1 MLPGYDAGEQWA
13 AERRQTKVGAPLA
26 PPAQRPD
33 EPAESS
39 LPPPQPNPGVRWP
52 VFFSGP
58 PSQHTYVDVDLF
70 ELRGVL
76 LLDLDNKAP
85 DGAGLVSAL
94 SDVLGLEA
102 STGAAASGQ
111 FTAAACGG
119 GGASGMDLL
128 AVAVA
133 GARNAVILR
142 GTRPVSVTAR
152 APPPAHLLHALPW
165 YDGSRS
171 HVTGLQFTPPGGSDS
186 LLACTAGGGVYVIR
200 TTEAL
205 GPARGRRA
213 EQTSKPVMTLVTGGS
228 PVVAVAWWVRAG
240 DGVEFA
246 IAVTQSGDVRFWDPL
261 TGDALHTARVAT
273 CSSLSGAFIVAG
285 STSPGGGM
293 TVDLLLYGD
302 VMAQRLGHTDED
314 VTSGGDADAAG
325 AAGDTFS
332 VLTPAAWSLRLED
345 GREGATAFDASRPA
359 LFTPAPVVGRFGCGP
374 PGVWPPPESAV
385 LSAHCGGTL
394 LVRLEPSTG
403 LCQLFDVATSQHAH
417 GEPPLEEHMLPL
429 QACSVCVTP
438 RAIFAMHPSPA
449 RVRGDNYAGWCISVV
464 ARNLQ
469 HRTGGAS
476 RRASSGGE
484 QAAAGGTP
492 HAEGT
497 PSDGVA
503 SPFTPAPPCTV
514 IQEMLLGPAFEDA
527 FRAGGLM
534 VCPQHNLAPG
544 TGRTRP
550 VVDGP
555 FVWSPWALAHVIEGR
570 APPEAHFCAL
580 LDCSSRLLDAQ
591 FGGAIA
597 LPMYD
602 TGLDDTGV
610 SKEVAHHSV
619 QLPGDQRAALLG
631 AGLGLNTRWLFTL
644 VARDAA
650 AAGDMARARQLFR
663 AAGAAAPDVVAACLE
678 EGRPEDALEELGAAR
693 PPSGGVPPAATHVL
707 RLACVTYMQLSAWA
721 AAAAASALGSAPPDA
736 AAAAAEAAQAA
747 AGGAH
752 RNVTPSVAA
761 AAAAAVAQAL
771 QRGPGSGLDEED
783 EYELPMP
790 DDTVAAVASAA
801 ASACTAAAAAAAI
814 ASGVHDMAL
823 LGDGDGAWGDKIAD
837 VHATNPWLDSTA
849 DAHLRA
855 EAMLRLMLA
864 CGRVAEALQSQGVA
878 LAEGTSGSTAPWL
891 PPQTHA
897 HVRGACPT
905 LEDALLLRPG
915 TAAHAMAAYAGVGA
929 GSSSSSASAKPLPF
943 PPHIPKVCPSHAA
956 LAMLSDDAL
965 LRAVAVAAPP
975 NAGPAVVDVDSHLAA
990 LGALATRAP
999 SRGNPS
1005 KAAPVQRA
1013 LDAALGQHWARVRSP
1028 WVVATAVATAM
1039 DNVPA
1044 CATVF
1049 SLAGDWE
1056 RAALCRLAALNTN
1069 ALTTRP
1075 GTRGSASTTGQ
1086 AEEEAAA
1093 LVSVLASSLASAATP
1108 DARWRV
1114 VLHIMA
1120 AWHARR
1126 LPQVKLEAALLDV
1139 CAANEATAEAVSR
1152 LVLPSSADVAKPS
1165 PASLPFRLSGR
1176 FALRLAALRVD
1187 AARRSAAAVQPM
1199 SVQALWAQVERNLT
1213 ARADAPSLARVTWP
1227 PVAEGNGLDAQA
1239 GGPPHEVLVFSCGHA
1254 ATQVQMEDALLP
1266 RLATRLQSLGMG
1278 LSAQMVGHEYECGRM
1293 ALACPSC
1300 VLGAVEAM
1308 VAASLR

>member
-1 MLPGYDAGEQWA
+1 MLPGHDAGERWA
-13 AERRQTKVGAPLA
+13 DERRQTKVRA
-26 PPAQRPD
+26 PPSQPAQSASRPKEE
-33 EPAESS
+33 EPAEHSKLGAPS
-39 LPPPQPNPGVRWP
+39 PLL
-52 VFFSGP
+52 FSGP
-58 PSQHTYVDVDLF
+58 PSPQTYLDVHLF

-76 LLDLDNKAP
+76 LLDLDNKTP
-85 DGAGLVSAL
+85 TGGGLVSAL

-102 STGAAASGQ
+102 SSGAAASGQ

-133 GARNAVILR
+133 GARNAVLLR
-142 GTRPVSVTAR
+142 GTRPVAVTAR
-152 APPPAHLLHALPW
+152 APPPKHLLHALPW

-171 HVTGLQFTPPGGSDS
+171 HVTYLQFTPPGGSDS
-186 LLACTAGGGVYVIR
+186 LLACTSGGGLYVIR
-200 TTEAL
+200 TAEAL
-205 GPARGRRA
+205 APSGRRGA
-213 EQTSKPVMTLVTGGS
+213 QDAFKPVVTLVTGGS
-228 PVVAVAWWVRAG
+228 PVVAVSWWVRAG

-246 IAVTQSGDVRFWDPL
+246 IAAYQSGDVRFWDPL

-273 CSSLSGAFIVAG
+273 CSSLTGAFIVAG
-285 STSPGGGM
+285 SNTGGGV
-293 TVDLLLYGD
+293 TIDLLLYGD

-332 VLTPAAWSLRLED
+332 VLTPAAWALRLED

-374 PGVWPPPESAV
+374 PGVWPPPENAV
-385 LSAHCGGTL
+385 LSAHCDGTL

-403 LCQLFDVATSQHAH
+403 LCQLYDVATSQHAH
-417 GEPPLEEHMLPL
+417 GEPPLEEHVLPL
-429 QACSVCVTP
+429 QTCSVCVTS
-438 RAIFAMHPSPA
+438 RAIFAMHPAPA

-469 HRTGGAS
+469 QRGGAA
-476 RRASSGGE
+476 RRPSGGGE
-484 QAAAGGTP
+484 QTMD
-492 HAEGT
+492 GT
-497 PSDGVA
+497 PSDGGTT
-503 SPFTPAPPCTV
+503 PFSPAPACTV

-534 VCPQHNLAPG
+534 VCPQHGLAPG

-580 LDCSSRLLDAQ
+580 LDCSSSLLDAQ
-591 FGGAIA
+591 FGGAIS
-597 LPMYD
+597 LPIYD
-602 TGLDDTGV
+602 TRLDDTA
-610 SKEVAHHSV
+610 SKELAHHSI

-631 AGLGLNTRWLFTL
+631 AGLGLNTRWLFTV

-663 AAGAAAPDVVAACLE
+663 TAGAAAPDVVAACLE
-678 EGRPEDALEELGAAR
+678 EGRPEDALEELSHAR
-693 PPSGGVPPAATHVL
+693 PASSGVPPAATRVL
-707 RLACVTYMQLSAWA
+707 RLACVTYTQLSAWA

-752 RNVTPSVAA
+752 RAVTPSVAA

-771 QRGPGSGLDEED
+771 QRGPGTGLDDVD
-783 EYELPMP
+783 EYELPVP
-790 DDTVAAVASAA
+790 DDTVAAVSSAA

-823 LGDGDGAWGDKIAD
+823 LGDRDGAWGDKVSD
-837 VHATNPWLDSTA
+837 VHATNPWLDSAA
-849 DAHLRA
+849 DANLRA

-878 LAEGTSGSTAPWL
+878 LAEGTSGVTTPWL
-891 PPQTHA
+891 PPHTHS
-897 HVRGACPT
+897 HVKAACPT

-915 TAAHAMAAYAGVGA
+915 TAAHAVAASVGVGA
-929 GSSSSSASAKPLPF
+929 GDSSSTAKAF
-943 PPHIPKVCPSHAA
+943 SPPHIPKVCPSHAA
-956 LAMLSDDAL
+956 LAMLSDDSL

-975 NAGPAVVDVDSHLAA
+975 NAGPAAVDVDSHLAA
-990 LGALATRAP
+990 LGALAARAP

-1028 WVVATAVATAM
+1028 WVVATAMATAM

-1049 SLAGDWE
+1049 NLAGDWE
-1056 RAALCRLAALNTN
+1056 RAALCRLAAFNTN
-1069 ALTTRP
+1069 ALTSKP
-1075 GTRGSASTTGQ
+1075 GTRGGAVGTGQ
-1086 AEEEAAA
+1086 TEEEATA
-1093 LVSVLASSLASAATP
+1093 LVSVLASSLAAAASP

-1152 LVLPSSADVAKPS
+1152 LILPSATDVADAAPT
-1165 PASLPFRLSGR
+1165 ALPFRLSGR

-1187 AARRSAAAVQPM
+1187 AARRSAAALRPM
-1199 SVQALWAQVERNLT
+1199 TVQALWAQVERNLT
-1213 ARADAPSLARVTWP
+1213 ARADAPSLARVMWP
-1227 PVAEGNGLDAQA
+1227 PDAEGSGVDAQA
-1239 GGPPHEVLVFSCGHA
+1239 GGSPQEVVVFSCGHS
-1254 ATQVQMEDALLP
+1254 ATPVQMEDTLLP
-1266 RLATRLQSLGMG
+1266 RLTTRLQGLGMG

-1293 ALACPSC
+1293 ALACPTC
-1300 VLGAVEAM
+1300 VLSAVEAM
-1308 VAASLR
+1308 VAANLR

>member
-1 MLPGYDAGEQWA
+1 MLPGHDAGDRWA
-13 AERRQTKVGAPLA
+13 DERRQTKPRP
-26 PPAQRPD
+26 PPAQAAQSASRP
-33 EPAESS
+33 EGPVEAS
-39 LPPPQPNPGVRWP
+39 LQQSKSQ
-52 VFFSGP
+52 FSGP
-58 PSQHTYVDVDLF
+58 PSAHTYLDVDLF

-76 LLDLDNKAP
+76 LLDLDNKSP
-85 DGAGLVSAL
+85 TGAGLVSAL
-94 SDVLGLEA
+94 SDALGLEA
-102 STGAAASGQ
+102 SSGAAASGQ

-133 GARNAVILR
+133 GARNAVLLR

-152 APPPAHLLHALPW
+152 DPPPKHLLHALPW

-171 HVTGLQFTPPGGSDS
+171 HVTSLQFTPPGGSDS
-186 LLACTAGGGVYVIR
+186 LLACTSGGGVYVIR
-200 TTEAL
+200 TAEAL
-205 GPARGRRA
+205 APARQRGAQDASR
-213 EQTSKPVMTLVTGGS
+213 PVVTLATGGS

-246 IAVTQSGDVRFWDPL
+246 IAAYQSGDVRFWDPL

-273 CSSLSGAFIVAG
+273 CSSLTGAFIVAG
-285 STSPGGGM
+285 SHTGGGV

-332 VLTPAAWSLRLED
+332 VLTPAAWALRLED
-345 GREGATAFDASRPA
+345 DREGATAFDASRPA

-374 PGVWPPPESAV
+374 PGVWPPPEHAV
-385 LSAHCGGTL
+385 LSAHCDGML

-417 GEPPLEEHMLPL
+417 GEPPLEEHVLPL
-429 QACSVCVTP
+429 QTCSVCVTQ
-438 RAIFAMHPSPA
+438 RTIFAMHPAPA
-449 RVRGDNYAGWCISVV
+449 RVRGDNYAGWCISVI

-469 HRTGGAS
+469 QRGGAA
-476 RRASSGGE
+476 RRASGGGE
-484 QAAAGGTP
+484 QQAD
-492 HAEGT
+492 GT
-497 PSDGVA
+497 PSDGGTT
-503 SPFTPAPPCTV
+503 PFSPAPTCTV

-534 VCPQHNLAPG
+534 ICPQHGLAPG

-580 LDCSSRLLDAQ
+580 LDCSSSLLDAQ
-591 FGGAIA
+591 FGGAIS
-597 LPMYD
+597 LPMYN
-602 TGLDDTGV
+602 TAGLD
-610 SKEVAHHSV
+610 VAHHSI

-678 EGRPEDALEELGAAR
+678 EGRPEDALEELSQAR
-693 PPSGGVPPAATHVL
+693 PASSGVPPAATRVL

-721 AAAAASALGSAPPDA
+721 AAAAASALGNAPPDA
-736 AAAAAEAAQAA
+736 AASAAEAAQAA

-752 RNVTPSVAA
+752 RTVTPSVAA

-771 QRGPGSGLDEED
+771 QRGPGSGLDDVD
-783 EYELPMP
+783 EYELPVP
-790 DDTVAAVASAA
+790 DDTVAAVSAAA

-823 LGDGDGAWGDKIAD
+823 LGDGDGAWGDKVSD
-837 VHATNPWLDSTA
+837 VHATNPWLDSAA
-849 DAHLRA
+849 DANLRA

-878 LAEGTSGSTAPWL
+878 LAEGTNGGTTPWL
-891 PPQTHA
+891 PPNTHS
-897 HVRGACPT
+897 HVKAACPT

-915 TAAHAMAAYAGVGA
+915 TAAHAVAASVGA
-929 GSSSSSASAKPLPF
+929 GSGSSSTAKPFSSL
-943 PPHIPKVCPSHAA
+943 HIPKVCPSHAA

-975 NAGPAVVDVDSHLAA
+975 NAGPAAVDVDSHLAA

-1005 KAAPVQRA
+1005 RAAPVQRA

-1028 WVVATAVATAM
+1028 WAVATAVATAM

-1069 ALTTRP
+1069 ALTIKP
-1075 GTRGSASTTGQ
+1075 GTRGGGAVGAGQ
-1086 AEEEAAA
+1086 AEEEATA
-1093 LVSVLASSLASAATP
+1093 LVSVLTSSLAAAATP

-1152 LVLPSSADVAKPS
+1152 LVLPSTADVADAAPT
-1165 PASLPFRLSGR
+1165 ALPFRLSGR
-1176 FALRLAALRVD
+1176 FALRVAALRVD
-1187 AARRSAAAVQPM
+1187 AARRSAAALRPM

-1213 ARADAPSLARVTWP
+1213 ARADVPSLARVTWP
-1227 PVAEGNGLDAQA
+1227 PGAESGGVDTQA

-1254 ATQVQMEDALLP
+1254 ATPVQMEDALLP
-1266 RLATRLQSLGMG
+1266 RLTTRLQGLGMG
-1278 LSAQMVGHEYECGRM
+1278 LSAQMVGHEYECSRM
-1293 ALACPSC
+1293 ALACPVC
-1300 VLGAVEAM
+1300 VLGAVETM